1 MARDDNTSPNRR
13 RLLKSLGVA
22 GLAGLAGCSTSDS
35 TPTETSGGGGGTD
48 TDGGGGGSSDDVT
61 TTDAFT
67 LFEDG
72 FAEAGFE
79 PPFTGQIITNE
90 NPERV
95 QWAQIIQEELN
106 ATEYF
111 DLELN
116 QFEWGTYVG
125 RILGEE
131 SHTDPSLVCLGWSAG
146 FDPDGYVNF
155 LFTSDNFTPAC
166 CNINHFEN
174 ETVDELV
181 TEGLRTTD
189 IEQRASIYEEAQ
201 REIVSA
207 SPMAFTRFGEEYNV
221 WRTDTVQGF
230 QTYPNNSAQFRALYA
245 PSAGVV
251 TWLGDNPDEV
261 SNGGTLVSSLSA
273 APSNSDPVAINDTTS
288 GMVTD
293 PLYESLLS
301 VDFEGTPREQL
312 ASSMEQVDDTTYRFQ
327 LEEGVQFHPSDEFD
341 FDGKEMTAED
351 VQFSILRYLNTSRES
366 DVGDWLGVEGEGDSR
381 QFTGSV
387 EVLGDYELEIS
398 LPNTYAPFPFSIA
411 AVPVLPTEA
420 GLPAAHPD
428 SDAEEG
434 TDGLL
439 SPSTEPIGTG
449 PFTFGEEE
457 PDELWR
463 IERFEDHWWGGGN
476 GVPAEV
482 PLKQVDF
489 RVITES
495 SVQEGALR
503 SGDIDLG
510 TSVPPGSVSAFEQ
523 NEQFTVDRRTASGFD
538 MFIYPSHP
546 EADTPFQN
554 RKVRIATNR
563 MINRPGIVQA
573 VYEGIGQPAY
583 APISP
588 LAGAFTSQ
596 EFQEEMADLYSRYY
610 QNADR

>member
-1 MARDDNTSPNRR
+1 MSRDDKTSPNRR

-35 TPTETSGGGGGTD
+35 TPTGASGE
-48 TDGGGGGSSDDVT
+48 GGGGSNDVT
-61 TTDAFT
+61 ATDAFT

-72 FAEAGFE
+72 FSEAGFE

-146 FDPDGYVNF
+146 FDPDGYLNF

-174 ETVDELV
+174 SAVDDLI
-181 TEGLRTTD
+181 TQGLRTTD
-189 IEQRASIYEEAQ
+189 IEERASIYEDAQ
-201 REIVSA
+201 REIVSD

-221 WRTDTVQGF
+221 WQSDLVQGF

-245 PSAGVV
+245 PYAGVV
-251 TWLGDNPDEV
+251 TWLGDDPNEV
-261 SNGGTLVSSLSA
+261 SQGGTLVSSLSA
-273 APSNSDPVAINDTTS
+273 APSNSDPVVVNDTTS
-288 GMVTD
+288 SMVTD
-293 PLYESLLS
+293 PIYEGLLA
-301 VDFEGTPREQL
+301 VDFDGQPRPEL
-312 ASSMEQVDDTTYRFQ
+312 ASSMEQVDETTYRFQ
-327 LEEGVQFHPSDEFD
+327 LREGVQFHASDEFD

-351 VQFSILRYLNTSRES
+351 VRFSMLRYLNTSRES
-366 DVGDWLGVEGEGDSR
+366 DVADWLGVEGEGDSR
-381 QFTGSV
+381 QFTGTV
-387 EVLGDYELEIS
+387 EVIGDYELEIS
-398 LPNTYAPFPFSIA
+398 LPETYSPFPFSVG
-411 AVPVLPTEA
+411 VPVLPTEV

-428 SDAEEG
+428 SEAEEG
-434 TDGLL
+434 TDGTL

-449 PFTFGEEE
+449 PFTFVEEQ

-463 IERFEDHWWGGGN
+463 IERNDTHWFEGDDN
-476 GVPAEV
+476 VPADV
-482 PLKQVDF
+482 PLEQVDF

-495 SVQEGALR
+495 SVQEGAIR
-503 SGDIDLG
+503 SGDIDLA
-510 TSVPPGSVSAFEQ
+510 TSVPPGSVAGFE
-523 NEQFTVDRRTASGFD
+523 EDGQFTVDRRIASGFD
-538 MFIYPSHP
+538 MLIYPSHP

-554 RKVRIATNR
+554 RKVRMATNR
-563 MINRPGIVQA
+563 MVNRPGIVEA
-573 VYEGIGQPAY
+573 VYDGIGQPAY

-596 EFQEEMADLYSRYY
+596 EFQQEMGDLYSRYHE
-610 QNADR
+610 NADR